1 MYDGKCKQV
10 TVAAR
15 NCTMKI
21 SRRATDQYRAQT
33 MLLPVVAVYNE
44 RGLAVATAII
54 RSPALNSL
62 STGNARGLSTTPW
75 TPDDGKQ

>member
-1 MYDGKCKQV
+1 
-10 TVAAR
+10 
-15 NCTMKI
+15 MKI

-62 STGNARGLSTTPW
+62 STGNARGLSTTP
-75 TPDDGKQ
+75 